1 MTVPCG
7 RTPSGRGTEAG
18 WTLVELVISLAI
30 MTFLAAGVLAV
41 WGEGQKAYFV
51 SSEVA
56 EIGGDARI
64 AIDQMIRDIRK
75 AGRDVTQ
82 CAFDSE
88 AYTDCSAAKLARCQ
102 SLLGGSFTC
111 NNVWI
116 IPAATGTSLQIQS
129 DLNGDGVIDTC
140 DPSDPLCPAS
150 GESITFA
157 YDAGSRRITRQQGTG
172 TAETLAPNI
181 DSLAFAYEGPASPA
195 GVCTGTWGAITPTT
209 QTLRDCVQRITITVV
224 AGSTLGAVGS
234 IDRTIQG
241 TTDLRTR

>member
-1 MTVPCG
+1 MTIPG
-7 RTPSGRGTEAG
+7 RRTAVGRGAEAG

-30 MTFLAAGVLAV
+30 MTFLAAGVLTV

-102 SLLGGSFTC
+102 DPAMLGGSFTC

-116 IPAATGTSLQIQS
+116 IPAATSTTLRIQS
-129 DLNGDGVIDTC
+129 DLDGDGSIDL
-140 DPSDPLCPAS
+140 SDSSA
-150 GESITFA
+150 ESITYA
-157 YDAGSRRITRQQGTG
+157 YEAAQRRITRRQGTAG
-172 TAETLAPNI
+172 SPQTLAPNI

-234 IDRTIQG
+234 IERTIQG

>member
-1 MTVPCG
+1 MARGRRTVF
-7 RTPSGRGTEAG
+7 GRGSEAG
-18 WTLVELVISLAI
+18 MTLPELVISLAI
-30 MTFLAAGVLAV
+30 MGFLAAGVLTV
-41 WGEGQKAYFV
+41 WGEAQKAYFV

-56 EIGGDARI
+56 EVGGDARI

-102 SLLGGSFTC
+102 GLLGGSFTC

-116 IPAATGTSLQIQS
+116 IPAATGTTLRIQS
-129 DLNGDGVIDTC
+129 DLDGNGSIDT
-140 DPSDPLCPAS
+140 STTSA
-150 GESITFA
+150 ESITFG
-157 YDAGSRRITRQQGTG
+157 YDAATRQITRQQGTG
-172 TAETLAPNI
+172 APQTLAPNI

-195 GVCTGTWGAITPTT
+195 GVCTGTWGPITPTT

-234 IDRTIQG
+234 IERTIQG

>member
-1 MTVPCG
+1 MGG
-7 RTPSGRGTEAG
+7 RTALGRGAEAG

-30 MTFLAAGVLAV
+30 MGFLAAGVLSV
-41 WGEGQKAYFV
+41 WGESQKAYFV

-56 EIGGDARI
+56 EVGGDARI

-88 AYTDCSAAKLARCQ
+88 AYTDCSGAKLTRCQ
-102 SLLGGSFTC
+102 GLLGGSFSC

-129 DLNGDGVIDTC
+129 DLNGDGVIETC
-140 DPSDPLCPAS
+140 DPANPTCPVS

-157 YDAGSRRITRQQGTG
+157 YHAASRQVTRQQGTG
-172 TAETLAPNI
+172 VPRTLAPNI
-181 DSLAFAYEGPASPA
+181 DS
-195 GVCTGTWGAITPTT
+195 
-209 QTLRDCVQRITITVV
+209 
-224 AGSTLGAVGS
+224 
-234 IDRTIQG
+234 
-241 TTDLRTR
+241 